1 MDLIARLRP
10 RWRHPDPAVRVEAVR
25 ELPADQQERLG
36 SIATGDPDAHVRR
49 IAIERLREVTMLERI
64 AAGEADGALRDLALE
79 RLQEALVETATGDGP
94 VAESEAALARLT
106 DPRSLSSVA
115 SAAAHERVRF
125 AALARVSGDRLLRD
139 VVRNAGDPGIR
150 SAALERI
157 RDVATLR
164 SIALGDGPF
173 ETAFQALER
182 IDDPDTLH
190 AIAGNRSAQKGLRQR
205 AQALLA
211 SRSAARPAVAVKEA
225 RARQLELLAAV
236 QALRARGDVIQAAER
251 VRDAQREWDELAR
264 DVAPRDDVA
273 TPFLAACDATLR
285 EAEAVARRRAEA
297 DHARTAI
304 EENVVARAA
313 LCDRIEALVRSE
325 SEPAGASDLEQA
337 RAEWNRLP
345 PLPEQLGGE
354 LRRRFATACERL
366 AARTRERIA
375 ADAARSELEMLVQEA
390 ESLAETTPVTPSK
403 TWKALAARWESGR
416 AALPSGLDADAL
428 AGRFAAAEE
437 RLRERW
443 READRERT
451 KLETENVKRL
461 EALCARM
468 EELAGAESCKPGA
481 GRRELHAAD
490 AALGDLGPLPA
501 AERRAA
507 WVERLT
513 EARDRLLRRVAQEE
527 HTEEWR
533 RWANVGAQEEII
545 ARIQAL
551 LDANDLAEG
560 TRFLTRV
567 QQEWAQVASASADKS
582 QALWERFRTARNEL
596 RRRCDA
602 YLASNLEKKRAL
614 CTEAAPLGESTAWNE
629 TPQVIRRLQ
638 AEWKEIGPVPGKHA
652 AALWRTFREPCDRFF
667 ARRKEH
673 FDRIDEERRGY
684 AEKKTALCEQAE
696 ALADSTDWDATATAI
711 KQLQAEWKATGA
723 PPRRQSEALW
733 QRFRAAC
740 DRFFDRRS
748 RREEVAREATLQRA
762 GEVCASLEALATAL
776 EGEQAPDV
784 EQIRSTVDET
794 WTEWVRLGLGTQPDA
809 AALTD
814 RLRVACEG
822 IIARRPEGLRGSRL
836 DPAATCKRREKLC
849 ARLEALISPDEEEPG
864 ARSPQELALALKER
878 LAANTIAG
886 GASKETQRQQDL
898 ERELQ
903 QIDSGWARLG
913 PVLGVDARELA
924 GRFERARARV
934 HETTAR

>member
-1 MDLIARLRP
+1 
-10 RWRHPDPAVRVEAVR
+10 
-25 ELPADQQERLG
+25 
-36 SIATGDPDAHVRR
+36 
-49 IAIERLREVTMLERI
+49 
-64 AAGEADGALRDLALE
+64 
-79 RLQEALVETATGDGP
+79 
-94 VAESEAALARLT
+94 
-106 DPRSLSSVA
+106 
-115 SAAAHERVRF
+115 
-125 AALARVSGDRLLRD
+125 
-139 VVRNAGDPGIR
+139 
-150 SAALERI
+150 
-157 RDVATLR
+157 
-164 SIALGDGPF
+164 
-173 ETAFQALER
+173 
-182 IDDPDTLH
+182 
-190 AIAGNRSAQKGLRQR
+190 
-205 AQALLA
+205 
-211 SRSAARPAVAVKEA
+211 
-225 RARQLELLAAV
+225 
-236 QALRARGDVIQAAER
+236 
-251 VRDAQREWDELAR
+251 
-264 DVAPRDDVA
+264 
-273 TPFLAACDATLR
+273 
-285 EAEAVARRRAEA
+285 
-297 DHARTAI
+297 
-304 EENVVARAA
+304 
-313 LCDRIEALVRSE
+313 
-325 SEPAGASDLEQA
+325 
-337 RAEWNRLP
+337 
-345 PLPEQLGGE
+345 
-354 LRRRFATACERL
+354 
-366 AARTRERIA
+366 
-375 ADAARSELEMLVQEA
+375 
-390 ESLAETTPVTPSK
+390 
-403 TWKALAARWESGR
+403 
-416 AALPSGLDADAL
+416 
-428 AGRFAAAEE
+428 
-437 RLRERW
+437 
-443 READRERT
+443 
-451 KLETENVKRL
+451 
-461 EALCARM
+461 M

-560 TRFLTRV
+560 TRFLARV

-652 AALWRTFREPCDRFF
+652 AALWRAFREPCDRFF

-673 FDRIDEERRGY
+673 FGRVDEERRGN
-684 AEKKTALCEQAE
+684 AEKKAALCAQAE
-696 ALADSTDWDATATAI
+696 ALADSTDWEATATAI
-711 KQLQAEWKATGA
+711 KQLQAEWKGIRAS
-723 PPRRQSEALW
+723 PRGQSEALW

-748 RREEVAREATLQRA
+748 RREEVAREAALQRA
-762 GEVCASLEALATAL
+762 GEVCASLETLAAAL
-776 EGEQAPDV
+776 EGEHAPDI
-784 EQIRSTVDET
+784 EQIRSTVDEA

-849 ARLEALISPDEEEPG
+849 ARLEALISPDEEEPR

-886 GASKETQRQQDL
+886 GASKETQRQQDR

-913 PVLGVDARELA
+913 PVLGDDARELA